1 MRPPFTIAVTLLLIL
16 LALSN
21 LPTATHA
28 LAHGALLAAV
38 PPGCAKLTCAS
49 GCELINSTAVC
60 TCPPGNR
67 VDSQGRCFSLEDDKK
82 EALAEDRELA
92 IDRRHDAE
100 DRVYHRSQLAAE
112 LKEFAALEA
121 NDDRDVEVDD
131 VAILKGVRDRAERR

>member
-1 MRPPFTIAVTLLLIL
+1 MATALLLIL
-16 LALSN
+16 LVSSN
-21 LPTATHA
+21 LSTATSA
-28 LAHGALLAAV
+28 PSHGALLVAAV

-49 GCELINSTAVC
+49 GCEIINSTAVC

-82 EALAEDRELA
+82 EALAEDRELTV
-92 IDRRHDAE
+92 DRRHDAD

-131 VAILKGVRDRAERR
+131 VAILSGVRDRAERR

>member
-1 MRPPFTIAVTLLLIL
+1 MVTALLLIL
-16 LALSN
+16 LVSSN
-21 LPTATHA
+21 LSTATSVIS
-28 LAHGALLAAV
+28 HGALLAAV

-49 GCELINSTAVC
+49 GCEIINSTAVC

-82 EALAEDRELA
+82 EEVAEDRELTV
-92 IDRRHDAE
+92 DRRHDAD

-131 VAILKGVRDRAERR
+131 VAILSGVRDRAERR